1 MLLHKFTVRC
11 WQGSNHLKV
20 EWDRGIYFRG
30 LPHMAGQRVLAV
42 GRRPLGSLP
51 CGPLHRFVGCLEDP
65 EVGSL
70 QSEAKRARWKLQCLC
85 DSLRWSQISLL
96 MGLVGPTELHRGGRP
111 GGRDHWGPLGGCN
124 DPRVSAWCALPSVTL
139 GLLCFLKIFVPI
151 SLIRE
156 AFIDCPL

>member
-51 CGPLHRFVGCLEDP
+51 CGPLHRFFRMPWGPRGWIPSEWSQESKMEATMPLWQPQVVPNITSHGVGWSHRTAQGWETRRQRSLGSSWRLQWPQGLCL
-65 EVGSL
+65 VCS
-70 QSEAKRARWKLQCLC
+70 SFSNFRANFYV
-85 DSLRWSQISLL
+85 SLRSLFL
-96 MGLVGPTELHRGGRP
+96 YPLSERP
-111 GGRDHWGPLGGCN
+111 L
-124 DPRVSAWCALPSVTL
+124 
-139 GLLCFLKIFVPI
+139 
-151 SLIRE
+151 
-156 AFIDCPL
+156 